1 MSDRRL
7 KVFREAAKLLS
18 FTKAAEALYMTQPTV
33 TFHILQLEGQLDA
46 RLFERTNRR
55 VSLTEAGRIAYEYS
69 EHILEQYNKM
79 ENSIREIPRC

>member
-18 FTKAAEALYMTQPTV
+18 FTKAA
-33 TFHILQLEGQLDA
+33 
-46 RLFERTNRR
+46 
-55 VSLTEAGRIAYEYS
+55 EAGRIAYEYS